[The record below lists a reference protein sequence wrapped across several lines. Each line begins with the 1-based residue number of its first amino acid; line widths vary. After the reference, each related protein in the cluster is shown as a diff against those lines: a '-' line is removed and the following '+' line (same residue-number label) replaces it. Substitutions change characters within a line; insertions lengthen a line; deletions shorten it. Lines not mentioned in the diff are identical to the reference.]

1 MSQDGIFIGKLAE
14 ELNNKLRRGRVDNVF
29 DLNKTDYVLDI
40 RIPGESY
47 YLYTSVSYNNPTIF
61 MTKYKFEK
69 PNMASN
75 FTMLLR
81 KYLVGAYID
90 SIEQLDGDRVIKIS
104 MVKNDD
110 LIGTKNISLIIEL
123 IGRFSNLLLLNE
135 DEKIIDA
142 IKQLSVLENNSRGIM
157 RGLKYTKLINEK
169 LMIDDE
175 EGINK
180 IFLINDNLYEQNL
193 VNNISGVSPIL
204 AKYLVE
210 NYRISNLKFYD
221 FFKAEISKFDPVLT
235 DNDFYFFDIFGED
248 KNKKHFDTLSEVLYE
263 YYKKNALNKIL
274 KDNNS
279 KVYQTISSNIKR
291 IKKKIVNLSNDLDKD
306 LNNDDLRIKGEILKA
321 NAYIGHPKSSK
332 IKLLNFYDN
341 KEVEIDVDPSKS
353 IIDNSNNYFK
363 RYKKSK
369 AAIEHIEEQLELARN
384 ELDYF
389 LSISSQLK
397 NATLK
402 DIDEIKAELVENK
415 YLKAAYKGNSKKNK
429 NQKPNF
435 LEIKFGDC
443 KIFVGKNNIQN
454 NYITHKI
461 AKKDDLWFHVKDSHG
476 SHVLVIGDNKYDED
490 VIRKAALLA
499 AKYSEASD
507 SSSVPVDYTLVKYI
521 KKVPGRNGSFVTY
534 THQKTIYVDPKRE
547 D

>member
-210 NYRISNLKFYD
+210 NYRTSSLKFYD

-321 NAYIGHPKSSK
+321 NAYIEHPKSSK